1 MVAGAACKALVQ
13 PEQCAPGQFVALFYP
28 IEAGNSIWIKKW
40 QLLRQVRHRLPV
52 SQGIIPFA
60 HYRERCR

>member
-28 IEAGNSIWIKKW
+28 IEAGNSIWIENW
-40 QLLRQVRHRLPV
+40 QLL
-52 SQGIIPFA
+52 
-60 HYRERCR
+60 